1 MGHLNSRSPEFT
13 DPELIAKRFAW
24 FLSRLDSL
32 LGADEDED
40 KPEYAHWG
48 EG

>member
-1 MGHLNSRSPEFT
+1 MGHLDSRSPEFT
-13 DPELIAKRFAW
+13 DPELLRQKWAW
-24 FLSRLDSL
+24 VLSLWASAF
-32 LGADEDED
+32 GADEEE